1 MSETHTS
8 EQYNQ
13 TSTAS
18 PGEQLKHQREQLN
31 VSVEEAAEAL
41 HLRPAVIKGLEHDN
55 YDEIPVPTY
64 RRGYLRA
71 YAKYLNVDETRV
83 LDAYKAR
90 HGSQETVERKVTPV
104 SVKKPP
110 SRLGDVLFKLVTLA
124 VILGL
129 IAVTVMWWQS
139 RGGSSPPGLEGT
151 SQLSAEDESTVAS
164 NSDALEAD
172 SSTSTTTTTDA
183 DQQSEN
189 ASSAGDE
196 PDASLND
203 SMPSTLADEPAEDTA
218 NVASPLQ
225 DTEAEQVSADADT
238 AMQDADLPANNE
250 QNDVQADAGQAGDER
265 LDEEALGDI
274 ETPASTPQT
283 SDTDATDATDDN
295 TTDNVGNR
303 LELTFNQQSW
313 TEIFDA
319 NDQRVF
325 VGLQEPGTSATVEGE
340 PPYRLTIGNST
351 GVELRYQGEAVD
363 LGERAGA
370 NNVARFTLGE

>member
-1 MSETHTS
+1 MSDTHTP

-13 TSTAS
+13 TPTVS
-18 PGEQLKHQREQLN
+18 PGEQLQRQREQLN
-31 VSVEEAAEAL
+31 ISVEEAAEAL
-41 HLRPAVIKGLEHDN
+41 HLRPAVINGLEHDN

-71 YAKYLNVDETRV
+71 YARYLNIDETLV

-90 HGSQETVERKVTPV
+90 NGSQEAADRKVSPV
-104 SVKKPP
+104 SVSKPP
-110 SRLGDVLFKLVTLA
+110 SRIGAVLFKLFTLA

-139 RGGSSPPGLEGT
+139 RGGSTPPGLEDT
-151 SQLSAEDESTVAS
+151 SQLSADDSNIATS
-164 NSDALEAD
+164 NSAARNADNNAATAIAADDDQRTDNASTASADLEA
-172 SSTSTTTTTDA
+172 
-183 DQQSEN
+183 
-189 ASSAGDE
+189 
-196 PDASLND
+196 PLND
-203 SMPSTLADEPAEDTA
+203 SRPLTQANETADTGGTVNNSLPDTDPA
-218 NVASPLQ
+218 Q
-225 DTEAEQVSADADT
+225 ISADAGT
-238 AMQDADLPANNE
+238 TLQGAGPQASNGQADDQLDEAQTSNE
-250 QNDVQADAGQAGDER
+250 QLG
-265 LDEEALGDI
+265 EEASENVATLA
-274 ETPASTPQT
+274 ASQEA
-283 SDTDATDATDDN
+283 SDTDAAADDSATED
-295 TTDNVGNR
+295 VSNR

-319 NDQRVF
+319 NNQRVF